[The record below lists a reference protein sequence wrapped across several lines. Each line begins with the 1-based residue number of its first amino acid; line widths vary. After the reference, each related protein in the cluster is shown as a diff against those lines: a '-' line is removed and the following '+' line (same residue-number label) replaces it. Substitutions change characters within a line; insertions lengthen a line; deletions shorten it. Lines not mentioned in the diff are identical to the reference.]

1 MYQGGE
7 IMNMKK
13 IKEKKGFTLAELLVV
28 VAIVGILVAISIPVF
43 TAQRMKAV
51 IATNKANIRAAKAA
65 ATAEFYSNSDL
76 LDVHNGN
83 TLTTAAYFIYDVKE
97 GKLSD
102 VIKVNDK
109 NYNGAQYN
117 GKSCNTL
124 GKELSN
130 KAING
135 EVLDQIT
142 VFIGNAENEND
153 KYHNNPSAIQTAPYY
168 TDDNEI
174 GYKGGNDNPFGPDHG
189 SSTAG

>member
-1 MYQGGE
+1 MHFAR
-7 IMNMKK
+7 KA
-13 IKEKKGFTLAELLVV
+13 T

-102 VIKVNDK
+102 VIKVKDK

-135 EVLDQIT
+135 EVLDQII

-174 GYKGGNDNPFGPDHG
+174 GYKGGNDNPFGPDQG

>member
-1 MYQGGE
+1 
-7 IMNMKK
+7 MNMKK

-51 IATNKANIRAAKAA
+51 IATNKAN
-65 ATAEFYSNSDL
+65 SDL

-102 VIKVNDK
+102 VIKVKDK

-135 EVLDQIT
+135 AVLDQII

-174 GYKGGNDNPFGPDHG
+174 GYKGGNDNPFGPDQG

>member
-1 MYQGGE
+1 
-7 IMNMKK
+7 MNMKK

-83 TLTTAAYFIYDVKE
+83 TLTTAAY
-97 GKLSD
+97 L
-102 VIKVNDK
+102 NDK

-135 EVLDQIT
+135 EVLDQII

>member
-1 MYQGGE
+1 
-7 IMNMKK
+7 MNIKK

-102 VIKVNDK
+102 VIKVNNK
-109 NYNGAQYN
+109 NYDGAKYN

-135 EVLDQIT
+135 EVLDQII

-189 SSTAG
+189 SSTAS

>member
-1 MYQGGE
+1 
-7 IMNMKK
+7 MNMKK

-83 TLTTAAYFIYDVKE
+83 TLTTAAYFIYDVN
-97 GKLSD
+97 
-102 VIKVNDK
+102 KVKDK

-135 EVLDQIT
+135 EVLDQII

-174 GYKGGNDNPFGPDHG
+174 GYKGGNDNPFGPDQG

>member
-1 MYQGGE
+1 
-7 IMNMKK
+7 MNMKK

-51 IATNKANIRAAKAA
+51 SAAKAA

-102 VIKVNDK
+102 VIKVKDK

-135 EVLDQIT
+135 EVLDQII

>member
-1 MYQGGE
+1 
-7 IMNMKK
+7 MNMKK

-102 VIKVNDK
+102 VIKVKDK

-117 GKSCNTL
+117 

-135 EVLDQIT
+135 EVLDQII

-174 GYKGGNDNPFGPDHG
+174 GYKGGNDNPFGPDQG

>member
-1 MYQGGE
+1 MY
-7 IMNMKK
+7 ITA
-13 IKEKKGFTLAELLVV
+13 IPLLRQ
-28 VAIVGILVAISIPVF
+28 P
-43 TAQRMKAV
+43 
-51 IATNKANIRAAKAA
+51 IR
-65 ATAEFYSNSDL
+65 
-76 LDVHNGN
+76 
-83 TLTTAAYFIYDVKE
+83 
-97 GKLSD
+97 
-102 VIKVNDK
+102 

-135 EVLDQIT
+135 EVLDQII

-174 GYKGGNDNPFGPDHG
+174 GYKGGNDNPFGP
-189 SSTAG
+189 STAG